1 MFAEKLKEAR
11 IASGLSQ
18 KYIAEQLQLTRPIY
32 NQIEQGKILPKI
44 EDLPKIAKILNID
57 TQKLQNAMCIH
68 TKTACIHYPK
78 RKSSTSTY
86 KLTVALNRGEFSQ
99 LTASNLKKC
108 GYKNLQEF
116 VKMAYE
122 QLQNQLQII
131 ELNNTKQG
139 G

>member
-44 EDLPKIAKILNID
+44 EDLPKIAQILNID

-68 TKTACIHYPK
+68 TKTACIHRPTHK
-78 RKSSTSTY
+78 NNITTY
-86 KLTVALNRGEFSQ
+86 KLTVTLNRSEFVK
-99 LTASNLKKC
+99 LNKSNLKKC
-108 GYKNLQEF
+108 GYENLEDF
-116 VKMAYE
+116 LRMAYK
-122 QLQNQLQII
+122 QLQKQLDKI
-131 ELNNTKQG
+131 ENEESKNG
-139 G
+139 

>member
-1 MFAEKLKEAR
+1 MFAEKLREAR
-11 IASGLSQ
+11 VRAGLTQ
-18 KYIAEQLQLTRPIY
+18 TQLGELINTDKYMICKFEKGCCLPNEQ
-32 NQIEQGKILPKI
+32 
-44 EDLPKIAKILNID
+44 DLNIICKNLQ
-57 TQKLQNAMCIH
+57 TTPQKLEFPKVA
-68 TKTACIHYPK
+68 TPKTQVATHQK

-86 KLTVALNRGEFSQ
+86 KLTVALNRCEFSQ

-122 QLQNQLQII
+122 QLQNQLQIL
-131 ELNNTKQG
+131 ELEDTKQG